1 MNQAPLSS
9 GNMGKWWVCGLLLL
23 ALMLNYMDRQ
33 TLSLTIV
40 PISKELGLSNTQ
52 YGLLEKGFSYAFA
65 FGGLLAGW
73 LADKVSVRWLYPLVL
88 FAWSAAGIASGFAD
102 RIGQALAPLVDSW
115 SPGFVDPDSPTSCA
129 FLGFLV
135 CRTALGFFESG
146 QWPCA
151 LITTQRLLEPAD
163 RPFGNGLLQSGASV
177 GAILTPLVVQALVS
191 GQPGSWRWPFVVI
204 GVVGLIWILPWT
216 WLVAGVRLDPLP
228 RRCAL
233 DEDAAAPARTPPGLQ
248 VRRILALCAVV
259 VAINLTWHFFRV
271 WLPKMLEEYHGYQA
285 SSVRYFTAAYYIATD
300 LGCITAGFA
309 VRLLTARRM
318 TVHAARLTIFL
329 ACALLT
335 ALSTVAAG
343 LGQGPLL
350 LILLLLIGFGSL
362 GLFPNYYSLTQELSR
377 RHQGKLTGVFG
388 FVCWVATAQMQPLV
402 GQHVDRT
409 HSFAD
414 GIFWA
419 GLAPAVAFLALCL
432 LWGRADQSQRNSDSG
447 GP

>member
-1 MNQAPLSS
+1 MNAAPASS
-9 GNMGKWWVCGLLLL
+9 GNLGKWWVCGLLLL

-52 YGLLEKGFSYAFA
+52 YGILEKGFSYAFA
-65 FGGLLAGW
+65 FGGLLAGC
-73 LADKVSVRWLYPLVL
+73 LADKISVRWLYPLVL
-88 FAWSAAGIASGFAD
+88 CAWSAAGIASGFAD
-102 RIGQALAPLVDSW
+102 RIGQALAPLVAAW
-115 SPGFVDPDSPTSCA
+115 WPGSVDPDSPTSCA

-151 LITTQRLLEPAD
+151 LVTTQRLLDPAD

-177 GAILTPLVVQALVS
+177 GAILTPLVVQALVTD
-191 GQPGSWRWPFVVI
+191 QPGSWRWPFVVI
-204 GVVGLIWILPWT
+204 GVVGLLWILPWT

-228 RRCAL
+228 RNGEK
-233 DEDAAAPARTPPGLQ
+233 DEPAAAPARTPPGLL

-271 WLPKMLEEYHGYQA
+271 WLPKMLEEYHGYPA
-285 SSVRYFTAAYYIATD
+285 SRVRYFTAAYYIATD
-300 LGCITAGFA
+300 LGCLTAGFA

-318 TVHAARLTIFL
+318 SVHAARLTIFS

-335 ALSTVAAG
+335 ALSTVASG

-362 GLFPNYYSLTQELSR
+362 GLFPNYYSLTQEISP
-377 RHQGKLTGVFG
+377 RHQGKLTGFFG
-388 FVCWVATAQMQPLV
+388 CVTWIATAEMQQLV

-409 HSFAD
+409 HSYAD
-414 GIFWA
+414 GIFWV
-419 GLAPAVAFLALCL
+419 GLAPAAAFVTLCL
-432 LWGRADQSQRNSDSG
+432 LWGPADQSRRNSDSA